1 MAYKSKEERA
11 AYSDRYEQKYG
22 FKPGTRGYRRRHGLE
37 LNTPLYQT
45 QPINPIPIRGK
56 YREKEAKFNESSG
69 KPSSCEIVNATG
81 RLKKCAKCPIKK
93 YLKCLYFAA
102 DNNWR
107 GWKIKK

>member
-1 MAYKSKEERA
+1 MAFKSKEDRA
-11 AYSDRYEQKYG
+11 AYSERYEQKYG
-22 FKPGTRGYRRRHGLE
+22 IKPGTRGYRRRNGLE
-37 LNTPLYQT
+37 LDTPLYRT
-45 QPINPIPIRGK
+45 RPVKPTRIWGK
-56 YREKEAKFNESSG
+56 YQKKESKLYLNSG
-69 KPSSCEIVNATG
+69 NPSGCEIINATG